1 MAHGIGRT
9 KRQAILDN
17 LFNGA
22 ALSAESAW
30 HCSLHTGDPGPD
42 GQTANEVGGGVGYAR
57 VSVGSNWSAATA
69 AEPSVV
75 DNEAD
80 ITFAAASG
88 AGFGTITFAA
98 IWNHTSATAAAN
110 FICRVA
116 LTPSQAVAAGNVAVI
131 PLGTLDISLG
141 VT

>member
-1 MAHGIGRT
+1 MSHGLGRT
-9 KRQAILDN
+9 KRAAILDN

-22 ALSAESAW
+22 ALTAESAW

-57 VSVGSNWSAATA
+57 VNVGSNWSAATA
-69 AEPSVV
+69 AEPSVT

-80 ITFAAASG
+80 ITFPAATGSW
-88 AGFGTITFAA
+88 GTITFAS
-98 IWNHTSATAAAN
+98 IWNHASATAAAN

-116 LTPSQAVAAGNVAVI
+116 LTPSQAIATGNVAVI